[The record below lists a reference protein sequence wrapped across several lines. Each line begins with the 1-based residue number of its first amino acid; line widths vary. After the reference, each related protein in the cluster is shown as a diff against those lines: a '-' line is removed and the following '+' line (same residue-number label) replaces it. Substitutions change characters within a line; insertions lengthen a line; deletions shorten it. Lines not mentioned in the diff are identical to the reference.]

1 MTMFKKIASTLLI
14 AVSVLLLVPMEAA
27 AHGERAQQG
36 SMRTRSVHWFDLE
49 IQPRQVAVNEVLT
62 ITGKFMPSE
71 WWPEHIASIE
81 DASFL
86 NIGVPG
92 PVFVRVDSRVN
103 GVPMIRSTH
112 FELGRVYEYEIKLKG
127 RTPGRYHAHPVISVE
142 GAGPVIG
149 PALWVEVTGD
159 QADFEHTIT
168 TLTGETLDTE
178 TMAMGT
184 IIGWNLLWFVIGI
197 AWVGWWFRKLPVIM
211 PRYIRV
217 QQLGV
222 DANRLITIPDM
233 IVSFLFLTGTLL
245 VIVIGFLWTQSN
257 YPITTPLQTGK
268 VEVEPL
274 PEPPPA
280 VEIAI
285 DDATYRIPGRSFQM
299 EVTITNN
306 TDSALR
312 IGEFMTA
319 NIRFINPKVL
329 DVQPQDE
336 DDLVAPNGLIVDA
349 APIEP
354 GETRTISVFAEDAL
368 WETYRLTSLIYEPDS
383 RFAGLL
389 FLYDEEGNRYFQEIG
404 APMIPT
410 FV

>member
-1 MTMFKKIASTLLI
+1 MTMFKKIASSLLV

-81 DASFL
+81 DSSFL

-103 GVPMIRSTH
+103 GVPMIRSTR

-168 TLTGETLDTE
+168 TLTGETLNAE
-178 TMAMGT
+178 TVAMGT
-184 IIGWNLLWFVIGI
+184 IVGWNLLWFVIGI

-217 QQLGV
+217 QQLGD

-245 VIVIGFLWTQSN
+245 IIAVGFLWTQSK

-280 VEIAI
+280 VHIAI
-285 DDATYRIPGRSFQM
+285 DEATYRIPGRSFQM

-312 IGEFMTA
+312 IGEFATA
-319 NIRFINPKVL
+319 NIRFINPDVL

-349 APIEP
+349 PPIEP

-404 APMIPT
+404 APMIPS